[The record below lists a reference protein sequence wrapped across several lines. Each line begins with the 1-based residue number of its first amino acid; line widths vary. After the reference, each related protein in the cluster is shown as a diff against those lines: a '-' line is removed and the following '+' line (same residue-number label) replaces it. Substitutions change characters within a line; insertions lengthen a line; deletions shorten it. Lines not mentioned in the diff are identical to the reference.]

1 MGDPPTTPS
10 GERPIA
16 AFDLDHTIL
25 HMLAASHV
33 PAEAK
38 ELSEDV
44 VTFEVNDVEYAISVR
59 VGTTALFEALRKKGV
74 DIAVVTCNLMGD
86 EILTALGERCDV
98 FEDVPVHVIESRE
111 KGAKCLKTLG
121 LKRSK
126 VVIFDDSLNA
136 WVPEDQEFV
145 FEALRYDVQA
155 LAGFLNED
163 TDEGDA
169 KVDTELGYL
178 TSIRESLLSFFD
190 VAKIDFDDDAASDAG
205 SEQPP
210 RRSASFSLEQS
221 PAQRDLKRALS
232 AEDPGGAKK
241 AKIPS
246 LSDTNVTLNKPVAVG
261 QDSS

>member
-1 MGDPPTTPS
+1 M
-10 GERPIA
+10 
-16 AFDLDHTIL
+16 
-25 HMLAASHV
+25 
-33 PAEAK
+33 
-38 ELSEDV
+38 
-44 VTFEVNDVEYAISVR
+44 
-59 VGTTALFEALRKKGV
+59 
-74 DIAVVTCNLMGD
+74 
-86 EILTALGERCDV
+86 
-98 FEDVPVHVIESRE
+98 
-111 KGAKCLKTLG
+111 
-121 LKRSK
+121 
-126 VVIFDDSLNA
+126 VIFDDSLNA

-169 KVDTELGYL
+169 KFDTELGYL

-205 SEQPP
+205 SEAQAP

-246 LSDTNVTLNKPVAVG
+246 LSDNNVTLNKPVAVG